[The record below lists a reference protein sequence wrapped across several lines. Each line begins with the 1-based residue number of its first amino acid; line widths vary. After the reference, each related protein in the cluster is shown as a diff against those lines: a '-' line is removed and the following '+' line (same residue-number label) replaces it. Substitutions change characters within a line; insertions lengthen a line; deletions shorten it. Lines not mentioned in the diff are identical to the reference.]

1 MPRLLS
7 LVRLRL
13 HREDGVV
20 GGVEALPFGV
30 LVFVVGSLIVV
41 NAWGVV
47 DAKMAVASAAR
58 EAVRAFVEA
67 PADSNAEVAGHD
79 AAARTMQALG
89 RTARAPV
96 IDVRGE
102 LARCARVTATVSYDI
117 PAIRLPWVRDW
128 GTLTARS
135 TASEIVDPL
144 RSGLEGEATCIG

>member
-1 MPRLLS
+1 VPGLLTRVRARLQ
-7 LVRLRL
+7 
-13 HREDGVV
+13 REDGVV

-67 PADSNAEVAGHD
+67 PADGNAEIAGRN
-79 AAARTMQALG
+79 AAERTMQALG
-89 RTARAPV
+89 RSGREPV
-96 IDVRGE
+96 IDVRGDF
-102 LARCARVTATVSYDI
+102 ARCARVTATVSYDI
-117 PAIRLPWVRDW
+117 PAIRLPWVQGW

-144 RSGLEGEATCIG
+144 RSGLQGEATCIG

>member
-1 MPRLLS
+1 MPGLLRI
-7 LVRLRL
+7 LGRLR
-13 HREDGVV
+13 REDGVV

-67 PADSNAEVAGHD
+67 PAGTDAELEGRR

-89 RTARAPV
+89 RTGREPG
-96 IDVRGE
+96 IEVRGD
-102 LARCARVTATVSYDI
+102 LTRCARVTATVSYDI

>member
-1 MPRLLS
+1 MLTA
-7 LVRLRL
+7 LRALL
-13 HREDGVV
+13 HRDDGVV

-58 EAVRAFVEA
+58 EGVRAFVEA
-67 PADSNAEVAGHD
+67 PAGTDAQAAGTS

-89 RTARAPV
+89 RTARQPGISV
-96 IDVRGE
+96 TGV
-102 LARCARVTATVSYDI
+102 LTRCARVTATVTYAI
-117 PAIRLPWVRDW
+117 PAVRLPWVGGW

>member
-1 MPRLLS
+1 MRRLLT
-7 LVRLRL
+7 RLG
-13 HREDGVV
+13 REDGVV

-30 LVFVVGSLIVV
+30 LVFVVGTLIVV

-47 DAKMAVASAAR
+47 DAKMAVATAAR

-67 PADSNAEVAGHD
+67 PAGSDAEAAGHQ

-89 RTARAPV
+89 RTGRDPV
-96 IDVRGE
+96 IAVRGE
-102 LARCARVTATVSYDI
+102 FVRCARVTATVSYDI
-117 PAIRLPWVRDW
+117 PALQLPWVRGW

-144 RSGLEGEATCIG
+144 RSGLEGEATCLG